1 MYKALWTD
9 IVSILLIGAGM
20 WLPEPYAKAFLYTGI
35 FAFSGAVTNHL
46 AVHML
51 FERIPFLYGSGVIER
66 NFERF
71 KEAIKSMLM
80 EQFFSPTQLER
91 FFMEEEAKIDFAP
104 IVQKMDFSPAY
115 DALVRSVME
124 SKFGGAVAMFGGESA
139 LEELRAPFTEKMRNA
154 LVRIVSSE
162 TFKTQLSEGVASEEI
177 GKDLADKIESVIDK
191 RLEELTPTAVKA
203 LMQKLIREHLGWL
216 VVWGGVF
223 GGLIGLIGTLIL

>member
-1 MYKALWTD
+1 MHKALWTD
-9 IVSILLIGAGM
+9 IVSILFVGAGI
-20 WLPEPYAKAFLYTGI
+20 WLPEPYAKVFLYTGI

-80 EQFFSPTQLER
+80 EQFFSPAQLER
-91 FFMEEEAKIDFAP
+91 FFAEEEMKIDFAS
-104 IVQKMDFSPAY
+104 VVKKTDFSPAY

-124 SKFGGAVAMFGGESA
+124 SKFGGAVAVFGGEKA
-139 LEELRAPFTEKMRNA
+139 LEELRAPFTEKLRAA
-154 LVRIVSSE
+154 LVRIVSTE
-162 TFKTQLSEGVASEEI
+162 TFEKQLAEGMASEEI
-177 GKDLADKIESVIDK
+177 GRDLAEKIESVIDG
-191 RLEELTPTAVKA
+191 RLDELTPAAVKA
-203 LMQKLIREHLGWL
+203 LVQQLIREHLGWL

-223 GGLIGLIGTLIL
+223 GGLIGLIGTFIL